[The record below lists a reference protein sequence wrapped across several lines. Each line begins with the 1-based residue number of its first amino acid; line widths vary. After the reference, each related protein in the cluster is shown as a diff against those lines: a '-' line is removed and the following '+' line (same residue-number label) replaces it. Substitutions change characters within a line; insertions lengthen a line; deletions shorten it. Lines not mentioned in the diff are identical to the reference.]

1 MVDAHAAGLFENQR
15 EINLAS
21 TVTMIEDVLIE
32 LGHFVN
38 DCREELPDAV
48 RSWRIRKG
56 SATVRI
62 SLLDRDDF
70 THVRVASA
78 VLTLDPGVDR
88 AALFGHLLALNA
100 ELCGAAFAVR
110 GDVAMVV
117 TERSTLDLDR
127 SEVMELIDRVTSY
140 ADDHDDVLVSRFG
153 GSQGGDLPR

>member
-1 MVDAHAAGLFENQR
+1 MADAPAGLFDNQR
-15 EINLAS
+15 EVNLAS

-38 DCREELPDAV
+38 DCREDPPGTL

-70 THVRVASA
+70 SHVRVSSA
-78 VLTLDPGVDR
+78 VLTIDSSVNRSG
-88 AALFGHLLALNA
+88 LFGHLLALNA
-100 ELCGAAFAVR
+100 ELCGAAFAIR

-127 SEVMELIDRVTSY
+127 SEVMELIDRVTAY
-140 ADDHDDVLVSRFG
+140 ADDHDDVLVTRFG
-153 GSQGGDLPR
+153 GVQGGDLPA

>member
-1 MVDAHAAGLFENQR
+1 MADAAGLFENQR
-15 EINLAS
+15 EVNLAS

-32 LGHFVN
+32 LGHFLN
-38 DCREELPDAV
+38 DCREELPGTV
-48 RSWRIRKG
+48 RSWRVRKG

-70 THVRVASA
+70 THVRVSSA
-78 VLTLDPGVDR
+78 VLTLDVGVDR

-127 SEVMELIDRVTSY
+127 SEVMELVDRVTSY
-140 ADDHDDVLVSRFG
+140 ADDHDDVLISRFG
-153 GSQGGDLPR
+153 GTQGGDLPP